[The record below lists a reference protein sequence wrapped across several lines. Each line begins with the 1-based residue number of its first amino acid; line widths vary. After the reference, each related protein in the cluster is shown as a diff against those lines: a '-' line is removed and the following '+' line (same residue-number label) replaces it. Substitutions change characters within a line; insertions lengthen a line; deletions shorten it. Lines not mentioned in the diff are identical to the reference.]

1 MPANPGVAPGERSKS
16 TCIGP
21 DTCLRQQ
28 TSRRHFPLLYLE
40 IGEGGSPHAEQTSGR
55 WYAWTR
61 GSTYARISS
70 DGDSV
75 VRQACGRATL
85 GIFMYNV
92 QLLFTAI
99 ARLQTNRSSSPR
111 FYNQTSGGNYHV
123 IISYRAFANTFCG
136 VRSWRCQPLWNSSR
150 IGITYRILRIKC
162 DLF

>member
-1 MPANPGVAPGERSKS
+1 MRIEEY
-16 TCIGP
+16 
-21 DTCLRQQ
+21 L
-28 TSRRHFPLLYLE
+28 LLYLE

-99 ARLQTNRSSSPR
+99 ARLQTIRSSSPR
-111 FYNQTSGGNYHV
+111 LHNPDE
-123 IISYRAFANTFCG
+123 
-136 VRSWRCQPLWNSSR
+136 RCKLSR
-150 IGITYRILRIKC
+150 NNIL
-162 DLF
+162 